1 MKLAEALAERAD
13 LQKRIEQ
20 TRARLKNNAWVQEG
34 ERPAEDPTALE
45 KELAALCDQ
54 LEKLIARINLT
65 NAAAVEDGVSI
76 TALLARRDALSVY
89 TAGLRDFLDEASH
102 TPVRAA
108 RGEIAPEAI
117 TAADFEA
124 ALYTHGLPDVD
135 LLIRTSG
142 EMRLSNFLL
151 YQCAYAEMTFPTVLW
166 PDFSLEDYHSALAA
180 FGKRDRRFGGRN
192 E

>member
-34 ERPAEDPTALE
+34 ERPAEDPTSLE

-108 RGEIAPEAI
+108 RGEIKI
-117 TAADFEA
+117 
-124 ALYTHGLPDVD
+124 L
-135 LLIRTSG
+135 
-142 EMRLSNFLL
+142 
-151 YQCAYAEMTFPTVLW
+151 PTVSV
-166 PDFSLEDYHSALAA
+166 PEYRKKADALS
-180 FGKRDRRFGGRN
+180 KELRELDMRIQRLN
-192 E
+192 WTTDLM

>member
-108 RGEIAPEAI
+108 RGEIKI
-117 TAADFEA
+117 
-124 ALYTHGLPDVD
+124 L
-135 LLIRTSG
+135 
-142 EMRLSNFLL
+142 
-151 YQCAYAEMTFPTVLW
+151 PTVSV
-166 PDFSLEDYHSALAA
+166 PEYRKKADALS
-180 FGKRDRRFGGRN
+180 KELRELDMRIQRLN
-192 E
+192 WTTDLM

>member
-65 NAAAVEDGVSI
+65 NAAAAEEGVSI

-108 RGEIAPEAI
+108 RGEIKI
-117 TAADFEA
+117 
-124 ALYTHGLPDVD
+124 L
-135 LLIRTSG
+135 
-142 EMRLSNFLL
+142 
-151 YQCAYAEMTFPTVLW
+151 PTVSVQEYRKKA
-166 PDFSLEDYHSALAA
+166 DALS
-180 FGKRDRRFGGRN
+180 KELRELDMRIQRLN
-192 E
+192 WTTDLM

>member
-20 TRARLKNNAWVQEG
+20 TRACLKNNAWVQEG

-65 NAAAVEDGVSI
+65 NAAASEEGVSI

-108 RGEIAPEAI
+108 RGEIKI
-117 TAADFEA
+117 
-124 ALYTHGLPDVD
+124 L
-135 LLIRTSG
+135 
-142 EMRLSNFLL
+142 
-151 YQCAYAEMTFPTVLW
+151 PTVSV
-166 PDFSLEDYHSALAA
+166 PEYRKKADALS
-180 FGKRDRRFGGRN
+180 KELRELDMRIQRLN
-192 E
+192 WTTDLM

>member
-65 NAAAVEDGVSI
+65 NAAAAEDGVSI

-108 RGEIAPEAI
+108 RGEIKI
-117 TAADFEA
+117 
-124 ALYTHGLPDVD
+124 L
-135 LLIRTSG
+135 
-142 EMRLSNFLL
+142 
-151 YQCAYAEMTFPTVLW
+151 PTVSV
-166 PDFSLEDYHSALAA
+166 PEYRKKADALS
-180 FGKRDRRFGGRN
+180 KELRELDMRIQRLN
-192 E
+192 WTTDLM

>member
-1 MKLAEALAERAD
+1 M
-13 LQKRIEQ
+13 
-20 TRARLKNNAWVQEG
+20 QEG

-65 NAAAVEDGVSI
+65 NAAASEEGVSI

-108 RGEIAPEAI
+108 RGEIKI
-117 TAADFEA
+117 
-124 ALYTHGLPDVD
+124 L
-135 LLIRTSG
+135 
-142 EMRLSNFLL
+142 
-151 YQCAYAEMTFPTVLW
+151 PTVSV
-166 PDFSLEDYHSALAA
+166 PEYRKKADALS
-180 FGKRDRRFGGRN
+180 KELRELDMRIQRLN
-192 E
+192 WTTDLM

>member
-65 NAAAVEDGVSI
+65 NAAASEEGVSI

-108 RGEIAPEAI
+108 RGEIKI
-117 TAADFEA
+117 
-124 ALYTHGLPDVD
+124 L
-135 LLIRTSG
+135 
-142 EMRLSNFLL
+142 
-151 YQCAYAEMTFPTVLW
+151 PTVSV
-166 PDFSLEDYHSALAA
+166 PEYRKKADALS
-180 FGKRDRRFGGRN
+180 KELRELDMRIQRLN
-192 E
+192 WTTDLM

>member
-34 ERPAEDPTALE
+34 ERPAEDPTTLE

-65 NAAAVEDGVSI
+65 NAAASEEGVSI

-108 RGEIAPEAI
+108 RGEIKI
-117 TAADFEA
+117 
-124 ALYTHGLPDVD
+124 L
-135 LLIRTSG
+135 
-142 EMRLSNFLL
+142 
-151 YQCAYAEMTFPTVLW
+151 PTVSV
-166 PDFSLEDYHSALAA
+166 PEYRKKADALS
-180 FGKRDRRFGGRN
+180 KELRELDMRIQRLN
-192 E
+192 WTTDLM

>member
-65 NAAAVEDGVSI
+65 NAAAAEEGVSI

-108 RGEIAPEAI
+108 RGEIKI
-117 TAADFEA
+117 
-124 ALYTHGLPDVD
+124 L
-135 LLIRTSG
+135 
-142 EMRLSNFLL
+142 
-151 YQCAYAEMTFPTVLW
+151 PTVSV
-166 PDFSLEDYHSALAA
+166 PEYRKKADALS
-180 FGKRDRRFGGRN
+180 KELRELDMRIQRLN
-192 E
+192 WTTDLM

>member
-34 ERPAEDPTALE
+34 ERPAEDPMALE

-65 NAAAVEDGVSI
+65 NAAAAEEGVSI

-108 RGEIAPEAI
+108 RGEIKI
-117 TAADFEA
+117 
-124 ALYTHGLPDVD
+124 L
-135 LLIRTSG
+135 
-142 EMRLSNFLL
+142 
-151 YQCAYAEMTFPTVLW
+151 PTVSV
-166 PDFSLEDYHSALAA
+166 PEYRKKADALS
-180 FGKRDRRFGGRN
+180 KELRELDMRIQRLN
-192 E
+192 WTTDLM

>member
-65 NAAAVEDGVSI
+65 NAAASEEGVSI

-108 RGEIAPEAI
+108 RGEIKI
-117 TAADFEA
+117 
-124 ALYTHGLPDVD
+124 L
-135 LLIRTSG
+135 
-142 EMRLSNFLL
+142 
-151 YQCAYAEMTFPTVLW
+151 PTVSV
-166 PDFSLEDYHSALAA
+166 PEYRKKADALS
-180 FGKRDRRFGGRN
+180 KELRELDMRIQQLN
-192 E
+192 WTTDLI